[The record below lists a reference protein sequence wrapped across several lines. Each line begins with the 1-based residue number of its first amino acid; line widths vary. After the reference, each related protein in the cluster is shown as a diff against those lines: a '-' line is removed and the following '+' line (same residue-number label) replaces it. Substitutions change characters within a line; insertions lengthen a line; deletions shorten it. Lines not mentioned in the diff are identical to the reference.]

1 MEDAPH
7 RSGPVVPDYGTTEP
21 TRMQLFLRALR
32 HRNYR
37 LFFAGQLVS
46 LIGTFLT
53 QVATVWLVYSLT
65 HKAWVLGVT
74 GFVGQIPMFCIAPF
88 AGVLVDR
95 VNRRKMIVVTQILA
109 MLQSFALAALA
120 LPHRINVIEIIAL
133 SLFQGL
139 VNAFDMPAR
148 QAFLI
153 EMVTDPADLANAI
166 ALNSTMVHGAR
177 LIGPALAGFLI
188 YWVGA
193 GWCFLLDGMSYIAV
207 IAALLAMNIQPRNR
221 PVRRS
226 VLVELKEGLRY
237 AYDVA
242 PIRVL
247 LLLMAVQSLSGIPA
261 FTILMPIYGDYF
273 GGAKHGAQTLGFL
286 MAASG
291 IGALAGALYLATR
304 RTVVGLGRVI
314 AVAGVVFGLAL
325 IAFSFSHQL
334 WISLLIVPIGGCAML
349 IEFASANTVLQTLAD
364 DDKRGRVMSLFTAA
378 FMGMTPFGN
387 LLAGALAQGLAS
399 PQLGQASSAMIGASR
414 TLLIAGTICVLVSV
428 NFAIKLP
435 GLRSVVRPIYIRKGI
450 IAAEVPATAIQT
462 ATEVA
467 DGGAT

>member
-1 MEDAPH
+1 MNDESQGSAP
-7 RSGPVVPDYGTTEP
+7 RPIDFGRAEP
-21 TRMQLFLRALR
+21 SRASLFLRALR

-37 LFFAGQLVS
+37 LFFAGQIVS

-65 HKAWVLGVT
+65 HRPWVLGVT
-74 GFVGQIPMFCIAPF
+74 GFMGQIPMFCIAPF

-95 VNRRKMIVVTQILA
+95 VNRRRLIIVTQILA

-120 LPHRINVIEIIAL
+120 LPHLITVAEIIAL

-139 VNAFDMPAR
+139 INAFDMPAR

-177 LIGPALAGFLI
+177 LIGPALAGLLI

-193 GWCFLLDGMSYIAV
+193 GWCFLLDGISYIAV
-207 IAALLAMNIQPRNR
+207 IVALLAMNIQPRAR
-221 PVRRS
+221 PRRRS
-226 VLVELKEGLRY
+226 VLIELKEGMRY

-291 IGALAGALYLATR
+291 IGALVGALYLATR

-325 IAFSFSHQL
+325 IAFSFSRQL

-349 IEFASANTVLQTLAD
+349 IEFASANTILQTLAD

-387 LLAGALAQGLAS
+387 LLAGGLAQGLGSTNPAH
-399 PQLGQASSAMIGASR
+399 GISSIIGASR
-414 TLLIAGTICVLVSV
+414 TLLIAGSICMLVSV
-428 NFAIKLP
+428 NFARKLP
-435 GLRSVVRPIYIRKGI
+435 GLRSIVRPIYVRKGI
-450 IAAEVPATAIQT
+450 ISEEVATAIQT